1 MTWREPAA
9 VEKKVNAMR
18 GLISKNGLYQQ
29 GGTEAAVHR
38 SARMALIL
46 SFSILGVAGVYFGAL
61 YLIAH

>member
-1 MTWREPAA
+1 
-9 VEKKVNAMR
+9 MR
-18 GLISKNGLYQQ
+18 GLIGKNGLYQQ
-29 GGTEAAVHR
+29 GGTEAVVHR